1 MSTSPATPQVRPG
14 TKTLS
19 TPGLQIDEGIR
30 VEVDR
35 SSIIPEASPPKST
48 SSRSRS
54 GKESSNSRPT
64 SPQPPTTPTRNMDS
78 SVHMLDHEVY
88 RGFEMPGTSR
98 VEPTHFDQFLGQA
111 ADEIPNQ
118 IISSTVAHCNS
129 QDIGLVEV
137 PHEAVAAGSYPDTS
151 QPSLSIT
158 RQEILTLTS
167 VLERIPQTYLVGE
180 EVDPNR
186 SLSLMIVDENALPP
200 LIASSSQ
207 EDTPA
212 QATSEVA
219 KVLVNTGN
227 PIASGKRRRPK
238 YSLTGSMFRKHPVLK
253 FSATGPLDR
262 DKTPYKWWCRV
273 CKTELF
279 LMSRGSLELM
289 SHYRSESH
297 LVKEHRIRMEVP
309 GMTLFDKDEK
319 ELLGLS
325 LQEAKKKAKDTYPI
339 APQLDPCRPL
349 VGQDSVP
356 DFSAASSPTAKI
368 LSQITVL
375 ELGLRHGG
383 HINSLT
389 GIYDELV
396 RFNSMSHLS
405 TQNWSQERLFVSI
418 CHCCVFLFL
427 STLGHT

>member
-1 MSTSPATPQVRPG
+1 MSTSPATPRVRPG
-14 TKTLS
+14 TKTPS

-54 GKESSNSRPT
+54 GKDSSNSRPT

-118 IISSTVAHCNS
+118 IISSTVEHCNS
-129 QDIGLVEV
+129 QDIDLVEV

-207 EDTPA
+207 DDTPA

-219 KVLVNTGN
+219 QVVVNTGN

-262 DKTPYKWWCRV
+262 DD
-273 CKTELF
+273 
-279 LMSRGSLELM
+279 
-289 SHYRSESH
+289 
-297 LVKEHRIRMEVP
+297 
-309 GMTLFDKDEK
+309 TL
-319 ELLGLS
+319 
-325 LQEAKKKAKDTYPI
+325 Q
-339 APQLDPCRPL
+339 
-349 VGQDSVP
+349 VV
-356 DFSAASSPTAKI
+356 
-368 LSQITVL
+368 V
-375 ELGLRHGG
+375 
-383 HINSLT
+383 
-389 GIYDELV
+389 
-396 RFNSMSHLS
+396 
-405 TQNWSQERLFVSI
+405 
-418 CHCCVFLFL
+418 
-427 STLGHT
+427 